1 MQASLCLCGGGC
13 NCVLFIYCMGSRVGM
28 WSGVFQRILETFLLS
43 LSSSAELNAT
53 LDRCVEKERES
64 VCCLGVR
71 EVGGGGRASIYP
83 KMFVVLS
90 FSQLLQLTGTDL

>member
-1 MQASLCLCGGGC
+1 
-13 NCVLFIYCMGSRVGM
+13 MGSRVGM

-71 EVGGGGRASIYP
+71 EAGGGEGGGASIYP

>member
-1 MQASLCLCGGGC
+1 MQASLCLCVGGC

-71 EVGGGGRASIYP
+71 EVGGRWGEGEYLPQDVCCSQ
-83 KMFVVLS
+83 F
-90 FSQLLQLTGTDL
+90 FSVITVDWN